1 MLEQQEQEM
10 SQQLKN
16 TRQCMGSITAARE
29 QSQAALKQ
37 ITLLENRLDKCFI
50 RFNESVTHNKQL
62 RTQIDGLRRERLM
75 FEALDATLQKELLK
89 TKADMAEL
97 IQAANAMHMAK
108 EVALAEV
115 RWAAGLAHVVCWSEK
130 LLQVV
135 CGAFQFPCILQRSRA
150 LLDMGP
156 AGLTRRA
163 GLMPHAAGC
172 AHQWLPYRLASG
184 MQCNLGQSAVSS

>member
-1 MLEQQEQEM
+1 M

-50 RFNESVTHNKQL
+50 RFNEAVTHNKQL
-62 RTQIDGLRRERLM
+62 RAQIDGLRRERLM

-115 RWAAGLAHVVCWSEK
+115 RRWAEGLGRGLAHVVRWADGH
-130 LLQVV
+130 V
-135 CGAFQFPCILQRSRA
+135 
-150 LLDMGP
+150 
-156 AGLTRRA
+156 
-163 GLMPHAAGC
+163 
-172 AHQWLPYRLASG
+172 
-184 MQCNLGQSAVSS
+184 NLVQAP